1 MGCQLSIELKLLNA
15 ADLHNLLLNS
25 GKCYASSLSLIW
37 QSLFNLVLITFSAC
51 FFLIQISSR
60 NIKRMLEEK
69 NVWKSEGE
77 GHFSPHEVLL
87 CLLQYVCLFGE
98 DLQGLSS
105 PPSHEKQGEKG
116 RGEREGK
123 DIHKRSNERKDMKLT
138 WGICQEG

>member
-1 MGCQLSIELKLLNA
+1 MGWQLSIELKLLNA

-105 PPSHEKQGEKG
+105 LGHSRGYLLLPVMKSKEKREEVKERGKTFTRGAMRG
-116 RGEREGK
+116 R
-123 DIHKRSNERKDMKLT
+123 T
-138 WGICQEG
+138 WN